1 MSVKTLDDLFK
12 AQLKDIYYAENQLFN
27 KGLPE
32 MAESA
37 TDEDLIE
44 AFESHRDETQ
54 DQISKLEQVFEM
66 LDMKPE
72 GEKCEAIEGLLKE
85 AKSIIKETDDEE
97 TINAALIAAA
107 QKVEHYEIASYGTL
121 CTFAKRLGYDDAA
134 SLLHEILEQEKETDE
149 KLTDLAMNGGINE
162 MADAA

>member
-12 AQLKDIYYAENQLFN
+12 AQLKDMYYAENQLFK

-32 MAESA
+32 MADTA
-37 TDEDLIE
+37 TDEDVAA
-44 AFESHRDETQ
+44 AFDRHCDETGQ
-54 DQISKLEQVFEM
+54 QIEKLEQVFAL

-85 AKSIIKETDDEE
+85 AKHIIKETKDDE

-107 QKVEHYEIASYGTL
+107 QKVEHYEIATYGSL
-121 CTFAKRLGYDDAA
+121 CAFAKRLGYNEAA
-134 SLLHEILEQEKETDE
+134 RILHGILEQEKSTDE
-149 KLTDLAMNGGINE
+149 KLTTLAESGIND
-162 MADAA
+162 MAAAA

>member
-32 MAESA
+32 MAETA
-37 TDEDLIE
+37 TDEDLVA
-44 AFESHRDETQ
+44 AFEDHREETQ
-54 DQISKLEQVFEM
+54 DQINKLERVFKS

-72 GEKCEAIEGLLKE
+72 GEKCEAIEGLIKE
-85 AKSIIKETDDEE
+85 AKSIIKETKDDE

-107 QKVEHYEIASYGTL
+107 QKVEHYEIATYGCL
-121 CTFAKRLGYDDAA
+121 CAFAKRLGYDDAA
-134 SLLHEILEQEKETDE
+134 KILHSILEQEKSADE
-149 KLTDLAMNGGINE
+149 KLTDLAYSGIND
-162 MADAA
+162 MAAAA